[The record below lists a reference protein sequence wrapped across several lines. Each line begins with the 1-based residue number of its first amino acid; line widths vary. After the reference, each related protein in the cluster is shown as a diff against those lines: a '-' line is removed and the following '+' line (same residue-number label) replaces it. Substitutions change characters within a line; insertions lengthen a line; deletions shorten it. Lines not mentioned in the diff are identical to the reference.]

1 MKGFHKVKG
10 SSHMEDTNKQHRSF
24 GLMVGGIFVAIGFW
38 PLIRYGEGIRLWA
51 VVLGSLLVILGLL
64 IPGRLGP
71 IYKTWMAVGY
81 VLGWINTRIILG
93 VIYYGLFTPMGLV
106 MRLAGR
112 DAMRVH
118 DDHTANT
125 YRVVRPSRPGS
136 HMLRQF

>member
-1 MKGFHKVKG
+1 MKR
-10 SSHMEDTNKQHRSF
+10 EIKQYRSF
-24 GLMVGGIFVAIGFW
+24 GFVVGGIFAVIGVL
-38 PLIRYGEGIRLWA
+38 PLIVRGEGIRLWA
-51 VVLGSLLVILGLL
+51 VVLGSLLVVLGLL
-64 IPGRLGP
+64 LPGRLGP
-71 IYKTWMAVGY
+71 IYKTWMAVGH

-93 VIYYGLFTPMGLV
+93 VIYYGLLTPMGLV

-112 DAMRVH
+112 DTMRVH